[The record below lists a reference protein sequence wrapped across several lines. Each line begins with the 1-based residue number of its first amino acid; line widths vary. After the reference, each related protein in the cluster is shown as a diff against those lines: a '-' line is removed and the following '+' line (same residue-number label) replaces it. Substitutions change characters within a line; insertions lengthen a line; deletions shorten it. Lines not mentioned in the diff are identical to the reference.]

1 MKNIQV
7 VFKLIRQSLTFNA
20 KRNQP
25 FFLKFNSLPFRSML
39 HNHNNQ
45 NPNDHQQQQQQQQ
58 LVKLLSTDSSTSL
71 KIYELKTPLYE
82 EMLNDEL
89 LLLRRLFDK
98 YKYELR
104 IAGGAVRDLLMN
116 IRPHDV
122 DLATNALPNQ
132 MVDMFHKENVRI
144 INEHGIKHGTVPV
157 LVNHK
162 TVYEITTLRIDVKT
176 YGRHAEVEFTGEW
189 HKDAIRRDLTINS
202 LFLGWLYNIK

>member
-1 MKNIQV
+1 MSNKQLV
-7 VFKLIRQSLTFNA
+7 LKLLRRSAVNLYA
-20 KRNQP
+20 KKKQ
-25 FFLKFNSLPFRSML
+25 KFEFYASTSSRSMS
-39 HNHNNQ
+39 
-45 NPNDHQQQQQQQQ
+45 QQLDQPQQQ
-58 LVKLLSTDSSTSL
+58 LCRLLSNENNTTSL
-71 KIYELKTPLYE
+71 KVYELKSPLYE

-104 IAGGAVRDLLMN
+104 IAGGAVRDILMN

-122 DLATNALPNQ
+122 DMATNALPEQ
-132 MVDMFHKENVRI
+132 MLDMFHKENVRI

-157 LVNHK
+157 LVNDK

-176 YGRHAEVEFTGEW
+176 FGRHAEVEFTGDW

-202 LFLGWLYNIK
+202 LFLGSLQIPHL